1 MSRCAKCK
9 GLVER
14 STLPEHTED
23 LGGVT
28 VKILNA
34 VKVSRCRECGDEMIA
49 IPDLDG
55 LARAAAI
62 SRALD
67 PTRLTGREVKFL
79 RRVLDMTQAE
89 FAEAMDLAAE
99 SVSRWEN
106 DVRGVGEACER
117 LTRHNV
123 CALLYKA
130 AKGRPY
136 DPAIIAKMKFTPNV
150 KIPPLDMVRVRVRD
164 DSEHPTTAWDQTAA
178 A

>member
-1 MSRCAKCK
+1 
-9 GLVER
+9 LVER